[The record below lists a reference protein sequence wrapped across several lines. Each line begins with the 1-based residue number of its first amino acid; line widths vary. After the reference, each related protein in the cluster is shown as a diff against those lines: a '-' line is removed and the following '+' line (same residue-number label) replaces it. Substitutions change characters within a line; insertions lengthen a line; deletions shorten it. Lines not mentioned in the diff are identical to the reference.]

1 MEVGSLFIWGMLTPG
16 ASARNAGRPTN
27 VAVRVEPPA
36 ARIVPTNYQRCEK
49 STRSLIMK
57 MNLAEIRNKG
67 VVMLLFKFS
76 MENGNF
82 HK

>member
-1 MEVGSLFIWGMLTPG
+1 MLTPG

-67 VVMLLFKFS
+67 VVVLLFKFGV
-76 MENGNF
+76 ENGNF

>member
-1 MEVGSLFIWGMLTPG
+1 
-16 ASARNAGRPTN
+16 
-27 VAVRVEPPA
+27 
-36 ARIVPTNYQRCEK
+36 
-49 STRSLIMK
+49 MK